1 MEPTDIRVISFG
13 GAIEIRWVD
22 GLRTELSARL
32 LRASCRSAPARRL
45 RLEGCEPKPVADIAI
60 IGFEPVGRYA
70 VNLVFSDG
78 HRRGIYP
85 WSYLRELAGLSA
97 GNA

>member
-1 MEPTDIRVISFG
+1 MEPTDIRVISLG
-13 GAIEIRWVD
+13 GAIEICWVD
-22 GLRTELSARL
+22 GLRTKLSARL

-45 RLEGCEPKPVADIAI
+45 RLEGRAPEPVGDIAI
-60 IGFEPVGRYA
+60 IGFAPVGRYA
-70 VNLVFSDG
+70 VNLFFSDG

-85 WSYLRELAGLSA
+85 WSYLRELAGLSD